1 MRNYDFGILSSYEF
15 ECLSRDLLRER
26 DGLDYS
32 NFAEGRDGGID
43 LRASL
48 ANGRTVIVQAK
59 RYKTYSSL
67 KSCLQKEVNKVVKL
81 KPSRYVVTTS
91 VDLTANNVE
100 EIKGCF
106 IHI

>member
-1 MRNYDFGILSSYEF
+1 MRNYDFVILSSYEF

-81 KPSRYVVTTS
+81 NRLVM
-91 VDLTANNVE
+91 L
-100 EIKGCF
+100 
-106 IHI
+106 